1 MITVHFRFTSGHFY
15 FRLLYT
21 GWDGIFSVCVSF
33 NESKGVHH
41 LMEECKNARKK
52 VHEISRI
59 HSSVLKKSSA
69 QNYIWRLILIGQ
81 HLYYRSLVPITNHVA
96 CPYLVLE
103 SFVFL
108 VPDWLIFLITMSHS
122 VATTLKWGLY
132 PLQLNT
138 LHCHKVNLSQSLS
151 QTR

>member
-1 MITVHFRFTSGHFY
+1 MH
-15 FRLLYT
+15 
-21 GWDGIFSVCVSF
+21 
-33 NESKGVHH
+33 E
-41 LMEECKNARKK
+41 KK
-52 VHEISRI
+52 CTKFHE
-59 HSSVLKKSSA
+59 SVLKIIRSE
-69 QNYIWRLILIGQ
+69 
-81 HLYYRSLVPITNHVA
+81 LYLEVDSDWSTPLFRSLVPITNHVA

-108 VPDWLIFLITMSHS
+108 VPDWLISLKTMSHS
-122 VATTLKWGLY
+122 VATTLKWDLY